1 MAGLERIQSLFNKLS
16 NSVPCIANYYTQ
28 LQHKYEAGKTS
39 LKSVRLALQPAIDF
53 ISSES
58 VSLLPTQVQL
68 NSYLVAKTGQI
79 AAITGFINHLNREYH
94 CELEIDRSLI
104 QKMKEKQLKQQAKQR
119 LAILYKQEK
128 LSIKEQNELLSVVLL
143 NLHNIWIKSPKKL
156 SISEI
161 DGIAYYVDNEKKYFI
176 PKDIHIRLME

>member
-1 MAGLERIQSLFNKLS
+1 
-16 NSVPCIANYYTQ
+16 
-28 LQHKYEAGKTS
+28 
-39 LKSVRLALQPAIDF
+39 
-53 ISSES
+53 
-58 VSLLPTQVQL
+58 
-68 NSYLVAKTGQI
+68 
-79 AAITGFINHLNREYH
+79 
-94 CELEIDRSLI
+94 
-104 QKMKEKQLKQQAKQR
+104 EKQLKQQAKQR